1 MTRFLIIFGTL
12 ITLAPQLV
20 GQELAADS
28 LLEESIATLRER
40 SRTAQ
45 ARSHYFKAKRYERN
59 DELNQALEALNQAIA
74 LQHDYE
80 DALWLRAR
88 IHRRNADFSKALT
101 DYQSLLF
108 LEPKLVEPRFER
120 AQLLYRL
127 ERYEASLEDF
137 KYLLEHELGETTT
150 VYFRGATQINEDGTS
165 SFSTHSAET
174 VQSGM
179 KVDIWNFMGL
189 NYLALKDYEKAILHF
204 ELALSQRSEDANI
217 YNNLGLASESLGD
230 TLQAIDYYRQALLLD
245 ANHPEAL
252 QNFSYLTREYNQLE
266 TAKTTLSQLSNA
278 SSSPSLLLHRGMV
291 LHQSGN
297 YQQAIDAY
305 DAAIRQAPAN
315 ADLYLQRGFS
325 QEKLSQFQNALQ
337 DYTQAI
343 TLDSRLEKAY
353 LNRGN
358 VYYKLKK
365 FDVAEQDYRTALRL
379 APENA
384 KTYYNLGLV
393 YHRKGNLQEACQ
405 NLERAVE
412 LGYSGAETVSDKI
425 CK

>member
-1 MTRFLIIFGTL
+1 
-12 ITLAPQLV
+12 
-20 GQELAADS
+20 
-28 LLEESIATLRER
+28 
-40 SRTAQ
+40 
-45 ARSHYFKAKRYERN
+45 
-59 DELNQALEALNQAIA
+59 
-74 LQHDYE
+74 
-80 DALWLRAR
+80 
-88 IHRRNADFSKALT
+88 
-101 DYQSLLF
+101 
-108 LEPKLVEPRFER
+108 
-120 AQLLYRL
+120 
-127 ERYEASLEDF
+127 
-137 KYLLEHELGETTT
+137 
-150 VYFRGATQINEDGTS
+150 
-165 SFSTHSAET
+165 
-174 VQSGM
+174 M